1 MRALYIAIAT
11 ILHATIYNLRLK
23 EAIHIASL
31 PVQVMTWLGLQ
42 FDMVNITVTIPK
54 DKL

>member
-11 ILHATIYNLRLK
+11 LLHDTLENLGLK
-23 EAIHIASL
+23 EAIHKASL